1 MQLQNL
7 FFKNLM
13 RKYYQIVMGVYFLK
27 EIQKIIF
34 ENKIKKGFNI
44 ENVELEFCLIQ
55 GELAEAFDAY
65 RKKLPTLGEEL
76 ADVAIYLYGLSEILK
91 VDLNEE
97 IRKKVLKN
105 QNREYKNVN
114 GVNIKLSKE

>member
-34 ENKIKKGFNI
+34 ENKIKKGFNT
-44 ENVELEFCLIQ
+44 ENVELEFCLTQ